1 MPKSCARRRLHG
13 MNRVA
18 GFSNR
23 VENAKTRLAASL
35 SVLQP
40 RTTPH
45 HKEDA
50 ACVTA
55 VSEHCRNGW
64 IRPCPRPEHP
74 NRPPSSQDC
83 GRCMYGAW
91 RRGVRRPARRRRL
104 DSFRVNGAVRTIL
117 PFARLPGDFQLYHDF
132 GSVVL
137 VLTRRPG
144 IQDPRAVYS
153 ACSAH

>member
-1 MPKSCARRRLHG
+1 

-18 GFSNR
+18 GFLNR

-55 VSEHCRNGW
+55 VSENYRNGW
-64 IRPCPRPEHP
+64 IRPCPRPAGASEP
-74 NRPPSSQDC
+74 TPKFPRLWPV
-83 GRCMYGAW
+83 YGAW

-132 GSVVL
+132 GSSVL

-153 ACSAH
+153 AYSAH